1 MNIILSNAWCVV
13 GEARG
18 YSYLRMNRVLPVKSS
33 RFQGFTLLEMLVAM
47 TVAAILTTVSLN
59 VYSTFHHGVV
69 ETNLHYE
76 QFVSEKVKEL
86 RCHTRF
92 VRGLPL
98 CDTASGESWAF
109 RASRKSCAFH
119 DSIRLR
125 F

>member
-1 MNIILSNAWCVV
+1 MH
-13 GEARG
+13 
-18 YSYLRMNRVLPVKSS
+18 SYLQMNLAEPKTS
-33 RFQGFTLLEMLVAM
+33 RQGFTLLELLIAM

-109 RASRKSCAFH
+109 RASRKSCA
-119 DSIRLR
+119 SRETIRLR

>member
-1 MNIILSNAWCVV
+1 MNIILSDAWCVV
-13 GEARG
+13 DEVRRH
-18 YSYLRMNRVLPVKSS
+18 SYLQMNLAEPKTS
-33 RFQGFTLLEMLVAM
+33 RQGFTLLELLIAM

-109 RASRKSCAFH
+109 RASRKSCAFR

>member
-1 MNIILSNAWCVV
+1 MRSDMRMNIVQS
-13 GEARG
+13 
-18 YSYLRMNRVLPVKSS
+18 KTS
-33 RFQGFTLLEMLVAM
+33 RQGFTLLEMFVAM

-109 RASRKSCAFH
+109 RASRKSCAFR

>member
-1 MNIILSNAWCVV
+1 MQMNLA
-13 GEARG
+13 E
-18 YSYLRMNRVLPVKSS
+18 PKTS
-33 RFQGFTLLEMLVAM
+33 RQGFTLLELLIAM

-86 RCHTRF
+86 RCRTRF
-92 VRGLPL
+92 IRGIPP
-98 CDTASGESWAF
+98 CDAPSGASRAFHESCSS
-109 RASRKSCAFH
+109 RASR

>member
-33 RFQGFTLLEMLVAM
+33 RFQGFTLLELLIAM

-59 VYSTFHHGVV
+59 VYLTFHHGVV

-76 QFVSEKVKEL
+76 QFVSEKVKEF
-86 RCHTRF
+86 RCRTRF
-92 VRGLPL
+92 IRGIPP
-98 CDTASGESWAF
+98 CDAPSGASRAFHESCSS
-109 RASRKSCAFH
+109 RASR

>member
-13 GEARG
+13 GEARMR
-18 YSYLRMNRVLPVKSS
+18 SDMRMNLAEPKTS
-33 RFQGFTLLEMLVAM
+33 RQGFTLLELLIAM

-98 CDTASGESWAF
+98 CDTASGASRAFHESCSS
-109 RASRKSCAFH
+109 RASR

>member
-1 MNIILSNAWCVV
+1 MQMNLA
-13 GEARG
+13 E
-18 YSYLRMNRVLPVKSS
+18 PKTS
-33 RFQGFTLLEMLVAM
+33 RQGFSLLELLIAM

-59 VYSTFHHGVV
+59 VYSMFHHGVV

-86 RCHTRF
+86 RCRTRF

-98 CDTASGESWAF
+98 CDTASGEFWAF
-109 RASRKSCAFH
+109 RASRKSCASRKSRASR